1 MTWNVRP
8 ESFDTPEATRL
19 RRDYYDEVASRYWRR
34 PATPAEIDKGLAG
47 DPPDRLAPP
56 TGEFVVG
63 RYEGVP
69 QSCGGVLLLDGPGT
83 RPGPHPGSRTAELTR
98 VYVRPAVRGTGGGRA
113 LLAVLEAAA
122 RRLGATRIALD
133 TRLDLV
139 EARGLYAACGYAEI
153 PAYNQGP
160 YAEIW
165 FGKDL
170 TDPPRTGPSRTQVE

>member
-1 MTWNVRP
+1 MKWNVRP
-8 ESFDTPEATRL
+8 ESFGTPDALSL

-34 PATPAEIDKGLAG
+34 PATQAEIDEGLAD

-69 QSCGGVLLLDGPGT
+69 RSCGGVLLLDG
-83 RPGPHPGSRTAELTR
+83 PGSRTAELTR

-113 LLAVLEAAA
+113 LLAALEAAA
-122 RRLGATRIALD
+122 RRLGATRIVLD

-153 PAYNQGP
+153 PAYNEGP
-160 YAEIW
+160 YREIW

-170 TDPPRTGPSRTQVE
+170 TDVTRLTEPAEEAP

>member
-1 MTWNVRP
+1 MNWIVRP
-8 ESFDTPEATRL
+8 ESFDTPGATRL
-19 RRDYYDEVASRYWRR
+19 RRAYYDEVASRYWRR
-34 PATPAEIDKGLAG
+34 PATDAEVDEGLAD
-47 DPPDRLAPP
+47 DPPDQLVPP

-69 QSCGGVLLLDGPGT
+69 GSCGGVLLLGG
-83 RPGPHPGSRTAELTR
+83 PGSRTAELTR

-113 LLAVLEAAA
+113 LLTALEAAA
-122 RRLGATRIALD
+122 RRLGATRIVLD

-153 PAYNQGP
+153 PAYNEGP
-160 YAEIW
+160 YREIW

-170 TDPPRTGPSRTQVE
+170 TDTP